1 MDITPALL
9 IEEIGDALLV
19 GEIGQTVLH
28 YRARRIGPGILE
40 LDYEGCPTLFRLTIE
55 TVPRGE

>member
-19 GEIGQTVLH
+19 GEIGQTVLY

-40 LDYEGCPTLFRLTIE
+40 LDYEGCPMLFRLTIE